1 MVDLAKYDAGM
12 IFVALALSDSDS
24 DDDWKKL
31 CAGELDHQ
39 AKRQLFAKIE
49 KETMLKACEIE
60 MQLVGKAKEVVRLL
74 STALGV
80 DSKTW

>member
-1 MVDLAKYDAGM
+1 VPESYD
-12 IFVALALSDSDS
+12 
-24 DDDWKKL
+24 
-31 CAGELDHQ
+31 Q

-80 DSKTW
+80 DLKTW